1 MTVAYR
7 HLSFYIAIVKPL
19 YYDNSLSG
27 RHNRELHK
35 ASAGENDTWWHLPVA
50 FQQHLRQCASLRSPL
65 ISPI

>member
-35 ASAGENDTWWHLPVA
+35 ASAGENDTW
-50 FQQHLRQCASLRSPL
+50 
-65 ISPI
+65 